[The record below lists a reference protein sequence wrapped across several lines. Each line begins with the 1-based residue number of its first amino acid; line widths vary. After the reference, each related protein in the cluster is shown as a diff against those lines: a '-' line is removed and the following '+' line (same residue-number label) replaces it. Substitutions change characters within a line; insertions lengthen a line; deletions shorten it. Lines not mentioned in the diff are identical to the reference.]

1 MALRGDFMISDKIKE
16 VREKNKLN
24 KREMAKKLEV
34 PYTTYN
40 NYETGAREPG
50 SNFLINF
57 SKVFNVTVDYL
68 VGASADPIMGIEG
81 QKKNDI
87 LSDIILRLRSD
98 NNFLEVVKGLYESN
112 DEQINAIKSL
122 LITFK

>member
-1 MALRGDFMISDKIKE
+1 MISDKIKE

-68 VGASADPIMGIEG
+68 VGASADPIMGIER